1 MHSPVKKA
9 GTVHPDLLVVSALA
23 KHLLSAS
30 SRFENAALHSK
41 AASQDGLRCLATLDK
56 PTRMSLPIL
65 APEAPVQAASAKAA
79 PVTPPALAPAAYGS
93 HKPEYKA
100 GLGDRTVVDALLDY
114 HSRKRPASGSHAP
127 ASGFRPTHAAQVA
140 AQPKSAA
147 RPEAAHQ
154 HGTTRVFR
162 PRGD

>member
-23 KHLLSAS
+23 KHLLSSS

-56 PTRMSLPIL
+56 PTRMSLPI
-65 APEAPVQAASAKAA
+65 AVPDAVAAVPPAA
-79 PVTPPALAPAAYGS
+79 PSATAPAPAVYGS

-100 GLGDRTVVDALLDY
+100 GLGDRTVVEALLDY
-114 HSRKRPASGSHAP
+114 HSRKRPSNGSHAP
-127 ASGFRPTHAAQVA
+127 ASGFRPTRAAQVA